1 MTRVDVRRVAPD
13 EWQTVRQVRLAALA
27 DAPSAYLTTLAEA
40 QAYPDQLWQDRI
52 AGNPHFIATVD
63 GEAVG
68 KAVVIAGTAGPEVV
82 AVWVAP
88 RSRGS
93 GVIEALLDAAVGWAQ
108 EQGEAALRLW
118 VVDGNDR
125 AERAYARYGFQRTG
139 GRQPV
144 PGRPDETE
152 VEMTYSVRR

>member
-1 MTRVDVRRVAPD
+1 MTRVEVRRVAPD
-13 EWQTVRQVRLAALA
+13 DWQTVRRVRLAALA

-52 AGNPHFIATVD
+52 AGNPHVIATVD
-63 GEAVG
+63 GAAVG
-68 KAVVIAGTAGPEVV
+68 MAVVIAGAAGPEIVG
-82 AVWVAP
+82 VWVAP
-88 RSRGS
+88 PSRGS
-93 GVIEALLDAAVGWAQ
+93 GVIEALLDAAVAWAK

-118 VVDGNDR
+118 VVDDNHR
-125 AERAYARYGFQRTG
+125 AERAYARYGFELTG

-152 VEMTYSVRR
+152 VEMTYRL